1 MKAENILTSDK
12 STSRIYQ
19 DLYSC
24 QSKTRQS
31 NIMGS
36 PSSPSIKLRE
46 QNPSSPPKV
55 CIVGAGLSGLRC
67 ADILLQHG
75 FDVTILEGRD
85 RIGGRVHQINLPSG
99 PLVDLGANWL
109 HGSDDQPL
117 LDMAKSTNTEVHTWA
132 EKGIWF
138 GEDGTPLADGDA
150 MMNEVWEIIHGAFKY
165 SEENSESI
173 DPDKS
178 LYDFIEEKLLEKY
191 PDDAEKRR
199 VSIQFADIWGTFVGS
214 SVKKQSLKFFWLEE
228 CIDGVAEKDL
238 SLSGL
243 IRGLENIFVAGTY
256 KKILAQVAKPA
267 LESAKIKYLTRVT
280 RVETNPE
287 NVTIFTDDGKSL
299 EFDEVVMTTPLGW
312 LKKNKQAFHPA
323 LPTRFLSAIDSLG
336 FGCLEKVYITF
347 PHAFWSNPKLPPSS
361 QTFDGFTQWLAPTY
375 TTTTNPHKW
384 HQEIVPLSSFTPENA
399 HPTLLLYIYGEQ
411 SQLFAQTLSRLR
423 TAGEKDAFLISF
435 FKPYYSL
442 LPNYEEG
449 NADCTPLSCVGTTWI
464 NDDLAG
470 NGSYTNFQVGL
481 REGDADVKVLR
492 EGVPER
498 RLWFA
503 GEHTAPFIAL
513 GTTTGAYWSGEAVG
527 GGWWR
532 FMGWGER
539 EKGVKRGVWGCEV

>member
-1 MKAENILTSDK
+1 MKAENIATTDRNL
-12 STSRIYQ
+12 SRVYR

-24 QSKTRQS
+24 QHSHTPNSDIMSIPS
-31 NIMGS
+31 N
-36 PSSPSIKLRE
+36 PSTKLRK
-46 QNPSSPPKV
+46 QNPSLPPRI

-109 HGSDDQPL
+109 HGSEDQPL
-117 LDMAKSTNTEVHTWA
+117 LDIAKKTNTEVHTWA

-138 GEDGTPLADGDA
+138 GEDGKPLTEGDA

-165 SEENSESI
+165 SEENSETI

-178 LYDFIEEKLLEKY
+178 LYDFIEEKLLEVY

-199 VSIQFADIWGTFVGS
+199 VSIQFADIWGTFVGT

-228 CIDGVAEKDL
+228 CIDG
-238 SLSGL
+238 
-243 IRGLENIFVAGTY
+243 ENIFVAGTY
-256 KKILAQVAKPA
+256 KNVLAHVAKPA
-267 LESAKIKYLTRVT
+267 LENAKIEFSTKVT
-280 RVETNPE
+280 RVETNP
-287 NVTIFTDDGKSL
+287 NSLAVFIDDGKKL

-312 LKKNKQAFHPA
+312 LKKNKEAFQPE
-323 LPTRFLSAIDSLG
+323 LPSRFLSAIDSLG
-336 FGCLEKVYITF
+336 FGCLEKIYITF
-347 PHAFWSNPKLPPSS
+347 PRPFWGNAALSLSA
-361 QTFDGFTQWLAPTY
+361 QTFDGFTQWLSPVY
-375 TTTTNPHKW
+375 TPTTNPDKW

-399 HPTLLLYIYGEQ
+399 HPTLLLYIYGAQ
-411 SQLFAQTLSRLR
+411 SLHFAKTLSTLQ
-423 TAGEKDAFLISF
+423 TQIEKDEFLITF

-442 LPNYEEG
+442 LPNFKEEDEG
-449 NADCTPLSCVGTTWI
+449 CRPLSCVATTWV

-481 REGDADVKVLR
+481 REGDEDVKVLR

-498 RLWFA
+498 GLWFA

-527 GGWWR
+527 KRIADAYRMGG
-532 FMGWGER
+532 
-539 EKGVKRGVWGCEV
+539 KGV

>member
-1 MKAENILTSDK
+1 
-12 STSRIYQ
+12 
-19 DLYSC
+19 
-24 QSKTRQS
+24 
-31 NIMGS
+31 MGQ
-36 PSSPSIKLRE
+36 PSSPSIKRRE

-138 GEDGTPLADGDA
+138 GEDGKPLADGDA

-228 CIDGVAEKDL
+228 CIDGDHTCDAHMLKFNAIFRVAEKIL
-238 SLSGL
+238 SKSGL
-243 IRGLENIFVAGTY
+243 IRGLANIFVAGTY
-256 KKILAQVAKPA
+256 KNILAQVAKPA
-267 LESAKIKYLTRVT
+267 LENAEIKYLTTVT
-280 RVETNPE
+280 RVETDPE
-287 NVTIFTDDGKSL
+287 NVTVFTDDGKSL

-312 LKKNKQAFHPA
+312 LKKNKQAFQPA
-323 LPTRFLSAIDSLG
+323 LPARFLSAIDSLG
-336 FGCLEKVYITF
+336 YGCLEKVYITF
-347 PHAFWSNPKLPPSS
+347 PRAFWTDPNLPPSS

-375 TTTTNPHKW
+375 TRTTNPHKW
-384 HQEIVPLSSFTPENA
+384 HQEIVPLSSFTPKNA

-411 SQLFAQTLSRLR
+411 SQLFAHTLSRLGSP
-423 TAGEKDAFLISF
+423 AEKDAFLISF
-435 FKPYYSL
+435 FQPYYSL
-442 LPNYEEG
+442 LPHYEEG
-449 NADCTPLSCVGTTWI
+449 SAEFTPLSCVGTTWV

-492 EGVPER
+492 EGVPDR
-498 RLWFA
+498 ILWFA

-513 GTTTGAYWSGEAVG
+513 GTTTGAYWSGDAVG
-527 GGWWR
+527 ERMVEVYGMGGK
-532 FMGWGER
+532 GE
-539 EKGVKRGVWGCEV
+539 KV

>member
-1 MKAENILTSDK
+1 M
-12 STSRIYQ
+12 
-19 DLYSC
+19 
-24 QSKTRQS
+24 RQ
-31 NIMGS
+31 
-36 PSSPSIKLRE
+36 PSSPSIKTNPSPFKLRE

-117 LDMAKSTNTEVHTWA
+117 LDMANSTNTEVHTWA

-138 GEDGTPLADGDA
+138 GEDGKPLADGDA

-199 VSIQFADIWGTFVGS
+199 ISIQFADIWGTFVGS

-228 CIDGVAEKDL
+228 CIDGA
-238 SLSGL
+238 
-243 IRGLENIFVAGTY
+243 NIFVAGTY
-256 KKILAQVAKPA
+256 KNILAQVAKPA
-267 LESAKIKYLTRVT
+267 LENAKIKYLTKVT
-280 RVETNPE
+280 RVETNSE
-287 NVTIFTDDGKSL
+287 NITVFIDDGKSL

-312 LKKNKQAFHPA
+312 LKKNKQAFQPA

-336 FGCLEKVYITF
+336 YGCLEKVYITF
-347 PHAFWSNPKLPPSS
+347 PHAFWSNPNLPPSA

-375 TTTTNPHKW
+375 TRTTNPHKW

-411 SQLFAQTLSRLR
+411 SQLFAHTLSRLGSP
-423 TAGEKDAFLISF
+423 AEKDAFLVSF
-435 FKPYYSL
+435 FQPYYSL

-449 NADCTPLSCVGTTWI
+449 NADCTPLSCVGTTWV

-492 EGVPER
+492 EGLPER

-527 GGWWR
+527 ERMVEVYGMGGK
-532 FMGWGER
+532 GE
-539 EKGVKRGVWGCEV
+539 KM

>member
-1 MKAENILTSDK
+1 MRCPDTDSHTNP
-12 STSRIYQ
+12 
-19 DLYSC
+19 
-24 QSKTRQS
+24 
-31 NIMGS
+31 S
-36 PSSPSIKLRE
+36 PIKLRE
-46 QNPSSPPKV
+46 QNPPSPPKV

-85 RIGGRVHQINLPSG
+85 RIGGRVHQVNLPSG

-117 LDMAKSTNTEVHTWA
+117 LDIAKSTSTEMHTWA

-138 GEDGTPLADGDA
+138 GEDGKPLANGDT

-165 SEENSESI
+165 SEENSDSI

-178 LYDFIEEKLLEKY
+178 LYDFIEEKLLERY

-199 VSIQFADIWGTFVGS
+199 ISIQFADIWGTFVGS

-228 CIDGVAEKDL
+228 CIDGA
-238 SLSGL
+238 
-243 IRGLENIFVAGTY
+243 NIFVAGTY
-256 KKILAQVAKPA
+256 KNILAQVAKPA
-267 LESAKIKYLTRVT
+267 LENAKIRHLTKAI
-280 RVETNPE
+280 RVETNSK
-287 NVTIFTDDGKSL
+287 NVTVFTDDGKSL

-312 LKKNKQAFHPA
+312 LKKNKQAFQPA

-347 PHAFWSNPKLPPSS
+347 PQAFWTDLTLSPSS
-361 QTFDGFTQWLAPTY
+361 QTFD
-375 TTTTNPHKW
+375 
-384 HQEIVPLSSFTPENA
+384 EIVPLSSFTSENA

-411 SQLFAQTLSRLR
+411 SQLFAQTLSGLR
-423 TAGEKDAFLISF
+423 TPAERDAFLIPF

-442 LPNYEEG
+442 LPNYQEG
-449 NADCTPLSCVGTTWI
+449 HADCTPLSCVGTTWI

-481 REGDADVKVLR
+481 REGDEDVKVLR
-492 EGVPER
+492 EGLPER

-527 GGWWR
+527 RRMVEAYG
-532 FMGWGER
+532 MG
-539 EKGVKRGVWGCEV
+539 EKGV

>member
-1 MKAENILTSDK
+1 MKAENIPTTDRNS
-12 STSRIYQ
+12 SRVYR

-24 QSKTRQS
+24 QRNTPNSDNMPLPS
-31 NIMGS
+31 N
-36 PSSPSIKLRE
+36 PSTKLRK
-46 QNPSSPPKV
+46 QNPLSPPKI

-85 RIGGRVHQINLPSG
+85 RIGGRVHQIKLPSG

-109 HGSDDQPL
+109 HGSEDQPL
-117 LDMAKSTNTEVHTWA
+117 LDIAKKTNTEVHTWA

-138 GEDGTPLADGDA
+138 GEDGKPLTEGDA

-178 LYDFIEEKLLEKY
+178 LYDFIEEKLLEVY

-199 VSIQFADIWGTFVGS
+199 ISIQFADIWGTFVGS

-228 CIDGVAEKDL
+228 CIDG
-238 SLSGL
+238 
-243 IRGLENIFVAGTY
+243 ENIFVAGTY
-256 KKILAQVAKPA
+256 KNILAQVAKPA
-267 LESAKIKYLTRVT
+267 LENAMIQFSTKVT
-280 RVETNPE
+280 HVETNPD
-287 NVTIFTDDGKSL
+287 NVTVFTDDSKKL

-312 LKKNKQAFHPA
+312 LKKNKQAFQPS
-323 LPTRFLSAIDSLG
+323 LPSRFLSAVDSLG
-336 FGCLEKVYITF
+336 FGCLEKIYITF
-347 PHAFWSNPKLPPSS
+347 PRPFWSNSTLSLS
-361 QTFDGFTQWLAPTY
+361 AQTFDGFTQWLSPVY
-375 TTTTNPHKW
+375 TPTTNPHKW

-399 HPTLLLYIYGEQ
+399 HPTLLLYIYGAQ
-411 SQLFAQTLSRLR
+411 SLHFAKTLSGLQ
-423 TAGEKDAFLISF
+423 TQIEKDEFLITF

-442 LPNYEEG
+442 LPNYKEEDEG
-449 NADCTPLSCVGTTWI
+449 CKPLSCVATTWV

-481 REGDADVKVLR
+481 SEGDEDVKVLR

-498 RLWFA
+498 GLWFA

-527 GGWWR
+527 NRMVDAYGMGG
-532 FMGWGER
+532 
-539 EKGVKRGVWGCEV
+539 KGL

>member
-1 MKAENILTSDK
+1 
-12 STSRIYQ
+12 
-19 DLYSC
+19 
-24 QSKTRQS
+24 
-31 NIMGS
+31 MGQ

-138 GEDGTPLADGDA
+138 GEDGKPLADGDA

-178 LYDFIEEKLLEKY
+178 LCDFIEEKLLEKY

-199 VSIQFADIWGTFVGS
+199 VLIQFADIWGTFVGS
-214 SVKKQSLKFFWLEE
+214 SVKKKT
-228 CIDGVAEKDL
+228 
-238 SLSGL
+238 
-243 IRGLENIFVAGTY
+243 NIFVAGTY
-256 KKILAQVAKPA
+256 KNILAQVAKPA
-267 LESAKIKYLTRVT
+267 LENAKIKYLTKVT
-280 RVETNPE
+280 RVETNSG
-287 NVTIFTDDGKSL
+287 NVTVFTDDGKSL

-312 LKKNKQAFHPA
+312 LKKNKQAFQPA

-336 FGCLEKVYITF
+336 YGRLEKVYITF
-347 PHAFWSNPKLPPSS
+347 PHAFWSNPNLPPSA

-375 TTTTNPHKW
+375 TRTTNPHKW

-411 SQLFAQTLSRLR
+411 SQLFAHTLSRLGSSAER
-423 TAGEKDAFLISF
+423 DAFLVSF
-435 FKPYYSL
+435 FQPYYSL

-449 NADCTPLSCVGTTWI
+449 NADCTPLSCVGTTWV

-527 GGWWR
+527 ERMVEVYGMGGK
-532 FMGWGER
+532 GE
-539 EKGVKRGVWGCEV
+539 KM